1 MGNTMEINTVNLNG
15 VTLRMGIRDGAPW
28 FVVSDIVEQFN
39 VSNYVPNGKVSV
51 NELELVPERELYIMM
66 LLGQAEAA
74 EKFKQWLLTDV
85 LGSIR
90 VHGKYPAE

>member
-1 MGNTMEINTVNLNG
+1 MEINSVNLNG

-28 FVVSDIVEQFN
+28 FVFSDIIEQFE
-39 VSNYVPNGKVSV
+39 VSNYTPADKVGV
-51 NELELVPERELYIMM
+51 EGVELVSEKELYIMM
-66 LLGQAEAA
+66 LLGKSEAA
-74 EKFKQWLLTDV
+74 EKFKRWLLTDV